1 MICFS
6 YLKLFFEKLIG
17 EQPHPRLLEKSLPV
31 PIGIIPKF
39 IISGLTPTSITEL
52 TTHKIVPS
60 PPHIITLT
68 FVFIFVSYSKNC
80 KPLVLST

>member
-1 MICFS
+1 
-6 YLKLFFEKLIG
+6 LFFENSIG

-31 PIGIIPKF
+31 PMGMIPKF
-39 IISGLTPTSITEL
+39 IISGLTPTLITEL
-52 TTHKIVPS
+52 TTHRTVPS

-80 KPLVLST
+80 KPFVLST